1 MQVKLDYYDF
11 IDAIENKLNKTFDGS
26 IDLNDTLIEI
36 FFETLESD
44 MQPKK
49 HKNGRIVKDEHGH
62 TVFEH
67 VGQKVKH
74 VNFSENDELS
84 ICFNCD
90 P

>member
-1 MQVKLDYYDF
+1 MQVKLDYYDL
-11 IDAIENKLNKTFDGS
+11 IDAIENKLDSTFEGS
-26 IDLNDTLIEI
+26 IDLHSRELEI

-44 MQPKK
+44 EQPKK
-49 HKNGRIVKDEHGH
+49 HKNGRIVKDAHGN
-62 TVFEH
+62 TVFET

-74 VNFSENDELS
+74 HNFSENDELF

>member
-1 MQVKLDYYDF
+1 MQVKLDYYDL
-11 IDAIENKLNKTFDGS
+11 IDAIKDKLDSTFEGA
-26 IDLNDTLIEI
+26 IDLHSRDVEI

-74 VNFSENDELS
+74 HNFSENDELS
-84 ICFNCD
+84 ICFDCD